1 MESQVQLMDR
11 MYRYQRYIYD
21 FTRKYYLFGRD
32 KLIQELRVQPSDRV
46 LEIGCGT
53 ARNLLKLAQRQ
64 PQAEY
69 YGLDASHEMLLT
81 AHAKVDKSPYAKQIH
96 LTQCLAEQLDYQT
109 TFKLDRPFD
118 RVFFSYALS
127 MIPPWQAALEAGLAN
142 LKAGGELYIVDF
154 SDQRDLPHWF
164 RVILVKWLDL
174 FGVHYKPELLPFLE
188 QLAADGVGHLQVT
201 GLGGHYAFIA
211 RFRKAG

>member
-1 MESQVQLMDR
+1 MEQQVQLMDR

-32 KLIQELRVQPSDRV
+32 QLIQAMHIQPTDRV

-69 YGLDASHEMLLT
+69 YGLDASNEMLLT
-81 AHAKVDKSPYAKQIH
+81 AQAKVAKSPYANKIH

-109 TFKLDRPFD
+109 TFALDRPFD

-127 MIPPWQAALEAGLAN
+127 MIPPWQAALENGLAN
-142 LKAGGELYIVDF
+142 LKVGGELYIVDF
-154 SDQRDLPHWF
+154 SDQRDLPNWF
-164 RVILVKWLDL
+164 RKILVKWLAL

-188 QLAADGVGHLQVT
+188 QLVAKGAGHLQVT
-201 GLGGHYAFIA
+201 SLGGHYAFIA
-211 RFRKAG
+211 RFRKTG